1 MARRSKNY
9 PAEFRE
15 RAISLCLDAIVG
27 GWSVAKFAKLAKI
40 PRITVLSW
48 LQSDMV
54 FDRYKRA
61 MEQKALDFP
70 VIHSDLIKWV
80 IEGRPVRDPKTG
92 EIKYQP
98 LDPKAARVAMQGLEF
113 RMMREI
119 KAIYRTET
127 QVNHKHSL
135 EDMSDSEVDAKFEE
149 LLARAK
155 AQKKD
160 PDDAGPSVH

>member
-1 MARRSKNY
+1 MARPKRSY
-9 PAEFRE
+9 TTEFRQ
-15 RAISLCLDAIVG
+15 RAIELVLYAIIW
-27 GWSVAKFAKLAKI
+27 GWSVKRFSRIAKI
-40 PRITVLSW
+40 PKVTLLTWLSDD
-48 LQSDMV
+48 LV

-61 MEQKALDFP
+61 QEIKALDLP
-70 VIHSDLIKWV
+70 SMAMEIVHEMRKGDLDSAIGSRILKH
-80 IEGRPVRDPKTG
+80 
-92 EIKYQP
+92 
-98 LDPKAARVAMQGLEF
+98 LEF